1 MPHMKLFLKLFISIL
16 LLAFGIR
23 LYECIALSLNHHIPN
38 LLKYEVVGLLQDIG
52 LSSLLAVFLFPIHA
66 LLNKISQKLAIV
78 ITGII
83 LVAISIIYLGLLQYF
98 ISQLKPLDTF
108 IYLYQ
113 WSEIWFT
120 IKTTELNYWLILP
133 LFAAPIGILVWSW
146 RYFEFKH
153 LSKKK
158 VLLACSLIGLSIIS
172 LPYTSSKDRK
182 YCSNKLAFFAQKSF
196 TYFLNKSPE
205 NDDSKALSE
214 YQRSF
219 DNFDYIHSSHPFL
232 HRFKPKNVLGKY
244 LNKGKSKPNIVIIII
259 EGLGDKF
266 IHSYHGMYLMPFM
279 ESLSKQSLYWNHF
292 LTVGERS
299 FAASPSLLGSL
310 PYDKKGFTFSE
321 RMPYHYSL
329 INVLKANDYYTS
341 FYYGQ
346 PGYFHKKEDFCK
358 NNHIHRFVSNENYPA
373 KYHKIIVGDY
383 FWGYEDLDLFNH
395 SLHLFD
401 STKAKQRLD
410 VYFTGTTHNPFI
422 FEDVGSYTK
431 QIQKDID
438 ELSSNADKDF
448 LQSYT
453 KQLASLRYA
462 DDVFKHYFDEIKKR
476 DGFENTIFIITGDHP
491 MTEIPIEN
499 SLKRYHV
506 PLIIYSPL
514 LKEAKTFDAISS
526 HLDVYESLLS
536 LLHEDYAIKVPPLSS
551 ALGEGL
557 DTSAI
562 HSLTKKIAF
571 MDDNREIRDFL
582 SDGFYISGEDSYQ
595 VLPGFELQKT
605 NESQTIDKIRKELSL
620 FKAANAYVAETAR
633 LIDDSLFFVHL
644 GIKLKDYAT
653 HENTDSS
660 TAEYRTLIEKTPVI
674 PQEIVFDYNT
684 NYVFTGKNAP
694 LVVSQITDEKDSVL
708 EWHSFEMKAN
718 GHQIKLTERFKTK
731 ALPGKTYY
739 FSALV
744 YNPKNSLY
752 ETKQEQVILY
762 EDY

>member
-1 MPHMKLFLKLFISIL
+1 MPYMKLFLKLFISCL

-23 LYECIALSLNHHIPN
+23 LYEFVALSLYHNIPE
-38 LLKYEVVGLLQDIG
+38 LLKYEVFGLLQDIG
-52 LSSLLAVFLFPIHA
+52 YSSLIAVCLFLFHS
-66 LLNKISQKLAIV
+66 LLVKLSQKLAVLITSIV
-78 ITGII
+78 LI
-83 LVAISIIYLGLLQYF
+83 AISIIYLGLLQYF
-98 ISQLKPLDTF
+98 ILQLKSLDTF

-133 LFAAPIGILVWSW
+133 LFAAPIAIYIWSW
-146 RYFEFKH
+146 NYFQLKN
-153 LSKKK
+153 LSRKQISIA
-158 VLLACSLIGLSIIS
+158 LFLIAIS
-172 LPYTSSKDRK
+172 LLNLFFISSKNNP
-182 YCSNKLAFFAQKSF
+182 YSSNKLAYFAQKSIA
-196 TYFLNKSPE
+196 YFYDKPLQNDYSKSI
-205 NDDSKALSE
+205 SK
-214 YQRSF
+214 YQRTF
-219 DNFDYIHSSHPFL
+219 DNFDYVNNSYPFL
-232 HRFKPKNVLGKY
+232 HKFEPKNVLGNY
-244 LNKGKSKPNIVIIII
+244 LNKADSKPNIVVIIV

-266 IHSYHGMYLMPFM
+266 IHPYHGLQLMPFI

-383 FWGYEDLDLFNH
+383 FWGYEDVDLFNH
-395 SLHLFD
+395 SIYLID

-422 FEDVGSYTK
+422 FAEEGRYT
-431 QIQKDID
+431 QLIQKNID
-438 ELSSNADKDF
+438 ELTNKADRDF

-453 KQLASLRYA
+453 KQLASLRYT
-462 DDVFKHYFDEIKKR
+462 DDVFKHYFDEMKKR
-476 DGFENTIFIITGDHP
+476 EGFENTLFIITGDHP

-536 LLHEDYAIKVPPLSS
+536 MLHNDYDIKVPPVSS

-557 DTSAI
+557 DTSAT
-562 HSLTKKIAF
+562 HSQSKKIAF

-582 SDGFYISGEDSYQ
+582 SDGFYISGDDSYK
-595 VLPGFELQKT
+595 VLPNFELQKT
-605 NESQTIDKIRKELSL
+605 NDTKAIEKIRKQLAL
-620 FKAANAYVAETAR
+620 FKAANDYVSETAK
-633 LIDDSLFFVHL
+633 LVDDSLFFVHL
-644 GIKLKDYAT
+644 GVKMKHYAT
-653 HENTDSS
+653 NEKALSS
-660 TAEYRTLIEKTPVI
+660 KDEYRTLVEKTPVI
-674 PQEIVFDYNT
+674 PRDMVFDYNT

-739 FSALV
+739 FSSLI
-744 YNPKNSLY
+744 YNPKHSQY

-762 EDY
+762 GDY

>member
-1 MPHMKLFLKLFISIL
+1 MPHLKLFLKLFISCL
-16 LLAFGIR
+16 FLAFGIR
-23 LYECIALSLNHHIPN
+23 LYEFVALSLLHNLPE
-38 LLKYEVVGLLQDIG
+38 LLKHEALGLLQDIG
-52 LSSLLAVFLFPIHA
+52 FSGILAICLFPIHS
-66 LLNKISQKLAIV
+66 LLNRISQKLAVV
-78 ITGII
+78 IMGII
-83 LVAISIIYLGLLQYF
+83 LIAISIIYFGLLQYF

-120 IKTTELNYWLILP
+120 IKTTEINYWLLLP
-133 LFAAPIGILVWSW
+133 LFATPIAIFVWSW
-146 RYFEFKH
+146 TYFDFKN
-153 LSKKK
+153 LNRKQISIA
-158 VLLACSLIGLSIIS
+158 VSLIAIS
-172 LPYTSSKDRK
+172 LLNLFFISSKNNP
-182 YCSNKLAFFAQKSF
+182 YSSNKLVYFVQKSF
-196 TYFLNKSPE
+196 AYLYEKPLQNDYSKSI
-205 NDDSKALSE
+205 SE
-214 YQRSF
+214 YQRTF
-219 DNFDYIHSSHPFL
+219 DNFDYVNSTYPFL
-232 HRFKPKNVLGKY
+232 HRFEPKNVLGNY
-244 LNKGKSKPNIVIIII
+244 LNKANSKPNIVIIIV

-266 IHSYHGMYLMPFM
+266 IHPYHGLHLMPFM
-279 ESLSKQSLYWNHF
+279 ESLSKQSLYWDHF

-383 FWGYEDLDLFNH
+383 FWGYEDLDLLNH
-395 SLHLFD
+395 SLHLID

-422 FEDVGSYTK
+422 FAEEGRYTK
-431 QIQKDID
+431 QIQKNID
-438 ELSSNADKDF
+438 ELTNKSDKDF

-453 KQLASLRYA
+453 KQLASLRYS
-462 DDVFKHYFDEIKKR
+462 DDVFKHYFDEMKKR
-476 DGFENTIFIITGDHP
+476 EGFDNTIFIITGDHP

-514 LKEAKTFDAISS
+514 LIEAKTFDAISS

-536 LLHEDYAIKVPPLSS
+536 MLHEDYEIKVPPLSS
-551 ALGEGL
+551 ALGGGL
-557 DTSAI
+557 DTSTNQLQ
-562 HSLTKKIAF
+562 SKKIAF
-571 MDDNREIRDFL
+571 MDDNREIKDFL
-582 SDGFYISGEDSYQ
+582 SDGFYISGDDSYK
-595 VLPGFELQKT
+595 VLPNFDLQKT
-605 NESQTIDKIRKELSL
+605 DDAKASDKIRKQLTL
-620 FKAANAYVAETAR
+620 FKAANAYVSETAK

-644 GIKLKDYAT
+644 GIKMKHFATNEKVLSSKD
-653 HENTDSS
+653 
-660 TAEYRTLIEKTPVI
+660 EYRTLVEKTPVI
-674 PQEIVFDYNT
+674 PQDIVFDYNT
-684 NYVFTGKNAP
+684 NYVFTGKNGP

-718 GHQIKLTERFKTK
+718 AHQIKLTERFKTK
-731 ALPGKTYY
+731 AKPSKTYY
-739 FSALV
+739 FSALI
-744 YNPKNSLY
+744 YNPKHSQY
-752 ETKQEQVILY
+752 ETKNEQVILY